1 MHDLQDV
8 NRILGYSGE
17 NQLLGARRKQ
27 GSKWAIAMIHVKQD
41 ATPHWC
47 QESMIATDDGI
58 VGFSHNSMRD
68 STFLLQ
74 TLGDFFS
81 LYVQNKSVV
90 FFFFVLTYF
99 KNICFKKK
107 PQPIM
112 AVTKD

>member
-8 NRILGYSGE
+8 NRILSYSGE

-74 TLGDFFS
+74 TLGDFFF

-90 FFFFVLTYF
+90 FFFVLTYF